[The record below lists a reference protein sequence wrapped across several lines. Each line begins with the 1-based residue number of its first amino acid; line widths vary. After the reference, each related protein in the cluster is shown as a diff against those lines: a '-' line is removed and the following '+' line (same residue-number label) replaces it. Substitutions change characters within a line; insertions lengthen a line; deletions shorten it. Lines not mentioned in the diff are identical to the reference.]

1 MALFCIVKLSVIGN
15 LICSYSVE
23 KTSMKAFSKTVSL
36 KFFAALTFYFWLA
49 IIGASQE
56 FKEKE
61 TRISPLTKDHELAVH
76 EPYVIYE

>member
-1 MALFCIVKLSVIGN
+1 
-15 LICSYSVE
+15 
-23 KTSMKAFSKTVSL
+23 MKAFSKTVSL